1 MNLIQVRTVLVW
13 MIISLKNY
21 HYLDSYM
28 ESITPETIS
37 KIINQPEY
45 LLFYFTAKW
54 CGPCQKIKP
63 MVVKLQEG
71 LQTNNIKFYVID
83 IDDNDELCEKCNVS
97 SVPTFILF
105 KDKKEVGQCK
115 GADIVPVANLIKPYC

>member
-1 MNLIQVRTVLVW
+1 MECINCDNVKT
-13 MIISLKNY
+13 II
-21 HYLDSYM
+21 
-28 ESITPETIS
+28 E
-37 KIINQPEY
+37 QPEY

-63 MVVKLQEG
+63 MIIKLMEG
-71 LQTNNIKFYVID
+71 LDSTKIKFYTVD
-83 IDDNDELCEKCNVS
+83 IDENDDLCEKCNIK

-105 KDKKEVGQCK
+105 KDKNEIGQCK